1 MAVPYRIDK
10 NLKKPE
16 TDFIKILLKEGV
28 IMKKEKTLILI
39 LLVLVSFVFAG
50 CTTTG
55 SEGVS
60 AAPVAEVVYP
70 AVTGSVAEVQKYGN
84 LTMDITPEALYGAG
98 YELGDMLTVSVGDNQ
113 IEAPFCTAYSDVDTG
128 NPLVRDDQK
137 KGLLV
142 VAINMGNFSKVYSA
156 ETGTQ
161 VTFTLKEKEGYK
173 TGFML
178 HQLERTNNREDYGS
192 DEIFANFRNI
202 AMGDIPAGLVYRSSN
217 PANNE
222 LGRASYADVLM
233 DKAAVKTVVNLSDS
247 SEELEGFFAREDYNS
262 PYYQSVYE
270 KGHII
275 TLDMGV
281 DLESEDFGKKL
292 VEGMKF
298 LSQNEGPFLIHC
310 TEGKDRA
317 GFASALVECLMGAS
331 LDEVVADYMTS
342 FSNYY
347 GVEAGSEK
355 YAVIAQSNIISS
367 LTTVVCGLPKG
378 SDISGINLEAY
389 AEKYLMAN
397 GMTRSE
403 VRRLK
408 STLAGK

>member
-1 MAVPYRIDK
+1 
-10 NLKKPE
+10 
-16 TDFIKILLKEGV
+16 
-28 IMKKEKTLILI
+28 MKKGKNLILI
-39 LLVLVSFVFAG
+39 LLVLISFVLAG

-70 AVTGSVAEVQKYGN
+70 AVTGSVSEVQKYGN
-84 LTMDITPEALYGAG
+84 LTMDIAPEALYSAG

-128 NPLVRDDQK
+128 NPLVRDDEK

-156 ETGTQ
+156 ETGAQ

-178 HQLERTNNREDYGS
+178 HQLARTNNREDYAS

-202 AMGDIPAGLVYRSSN
+202 AVGDIPAGLVYRSSN

-247 SEELEGFFAREDYNS
+247 QEELEGFFAREDYNS
-262 PYYQSVYE
+262 PYYKSVYE
-270 KGHII
+270 KGNII

-281 DLESEDFGKKL
+281 DLESEDFGRKL

-298 LSQNEGPFLIHC
+298 LSEGEGPFLLHC

-317 GFASALVECLMGAS
+317 GFASALIECLMGAS

-347 GVEAGSEK
+347 GVEEGSEK
-355 YAVIAQSNIISS
+355 FAVIAQSNIISS

-389 AEKYLMAN
+389 AEKYLIGN